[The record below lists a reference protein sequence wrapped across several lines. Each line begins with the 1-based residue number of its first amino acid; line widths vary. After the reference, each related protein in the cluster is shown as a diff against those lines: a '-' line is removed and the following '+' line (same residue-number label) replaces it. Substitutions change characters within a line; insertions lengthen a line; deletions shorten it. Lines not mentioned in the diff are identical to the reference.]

1 MAGYFD
7 FAHGTRIHN
16 NNFTKHHKNDSVDN
30 YTTIILAILEIIF
43 GVVFIISAVVGFFN
57 MYKLVNLYHVR
68 RQKLV
73 EYYALLV
80 AKKNEFDYVTSPVYK
95 EERLRNIYGAYK
107 PDEKL
112 VIFTGEV
119 KVGTKSF
126 EDREVNPA
134 VLWQKILLGGIIA
147 IYK

>member
-1 MAGYFD
+1 MTGYFD
-7 FAHGTRIHN
+7 FAHKTRIHN
-16 NNFTKHHKNDSVDN
+16 NTAIHHKDDSVDN

-68 RQKLV
+68 KQRLV

-80 AKKNEFDYVTSPVYK
+80 AKKNELDYVTSPVYK
-95 EERLRNIYGAYK
+95 EQRLRNIFGAYK
-107 PDEKL
+107 PGEKL

-119 KVGTKSF
+119 KVGTPSF
-126 EDREVNPA
+126 KDRETKPA
-134 VLWQKILLGGIIA
+134 VLWRNLLLYGVVSV
-147 IYK
+147 YK

>member
-7 FAHGTRIHN
+7 FAHGARLHN
-16 NNFTKHHKNDSVDN
+16 NNFTNYHKNDSVDN
-30 YTTIILAILEIIF
+30 YTTLVLAALEVIF
-43 GVVFIISAVVGFFN
+43 GIVFIISALVGFLN
-57 MYKLVNLYHVR
+57 MYKLVNLYHAR
-68 RQKLV
+68 KQKLV

-80 AKKNEFDYVTSPVYK
+80 AKKNELDYVTSPVYK

-107 PDEKL
+107 PGEKL
-112 VIFTGEV
+112 VIFTGDV

-126 EDREVNPA
+126 KDREINPA
-134 VLWQKILLGGIIA
+134 SLWSKILLGGVAA